1 MARMLIHRW
10 LWVAFVSSFPFPLWG
25 LVWPTPNPAFQQGL
39 GPEAFIQPAA
49 SGTLASG
56 MFGCVRNGG
65 SRFHEGID
73 LFPLRRDRS
82 GEAADP
88 VYSILPGRIVHV
100 SAISGHSNYG
110 RYVVVEHDGVT
121 PTFVSLYSHL
131 STIAEGVMPGV
142 RVGSGTI
149 LGVMGRSAGGY
160 SIPKSRA
167 HLHFEIGF
175 YLTDG
180 FQGWYDRQAFED
192 PNRHGKWNGMNL
204 VGIDPLAFYQAMH
217 SGRVDGMK
225 EHLATLPVVA
235 RIRVFSRKTPDFV
248 LRYPAL
254 VSKPAISGQVIAWD
268 IAFTPHG
275 LPLQWTPRFASE
287 GLSGQPGDVQVL
299 AYQSRLLREQSCNRV
314 LNLTASGPKISQT
327 TLSQLKKLFGFR

>member
-1 MARMLIHRW
+1 M
-10 LWVAFVSSFPFPLWG
+10 
-25 LVWPTPNPAFQQGL
+25 
-39 GPEAFIQPAA
+39 
-49 SGTLASG
+49 
-56 MFGCVRNGG
+56 
-65 SRFHEGID
+65 
-73 LFPLRRDRS
+73 
-82 GEAADP
+82 
-88 VYSILPGRIVHV
+88 
-100 SAISGHSNYG
+100 
-110 RYVVVEHDGVT
+110 VEHDGVT

-131 STIAEGVMPGV
+131 STIAEGVIPGV

-180 FQGWYDRQAFED
+180 FQGWYERQAFED

-204 VGIDPLAFYQAMH
+204 VGIDPLAFYEAMH
-217 SGRVDGMK
+217 TGRVDGMK

-235 RIRVFSRKTPDFV
+235 RIRVFSPKTPDFV

-268 IAFTPHG
+268 IAFTPMG
-275 LPLQWTPRFASE
+275 YRCSGRLISRRKVCPASPEMCKFWPTSLASCGSSRVIESSISLLQ
-287 GLSGQPGDVQVL
+287 GQ
-299 AYQSRLLREQSCNRV
+299 
-314 LNLTASGPKISQT
+314 KSQT

>member
-1 MARMLIHRW
+1 M
-10 LWVAFVSSFPFPLWG
+10 
-25 LVWPTPNPAFQQGL
+25 
-39 GPEAFIQPAA
+39 
-49 SGTLASG
+49 
-56 MFGCVRNGG
+56 
-65 SRFHEGID
+65 
-73 LFPLRRDRS
+73 RRDRS

-100 SAISGHSNYG
+100 SAVSGHSNYG
-110 RYVVVEHDGVT
+110 RYVVVERRSHSHFCF
-121 PTFVSLYSHL
+121 FVFPS

-204 VGIDPLAFYQAMH
+204 VGIDPLAFYEAMH

-275 LPLQWTPRFASE
+275 LPLQWTPHFASE

-299 AYQSRLLREQSCNRV
+299 AYQSRSCGSSRVIEFSISLLQ
-314 LNLTASGPKISQT
+314 AKISQT

>member
-10 LWVAFVSSFPFPLWG
+10 LWVAFVSSFPFSLWG

-73 LFPLRRDRS
+73 LFPMRRDRS

-100 SAISGHSNYG
+100 SAVSGHSNYG

-121 PTFVSLYSHL
+121 PHFCFFVFPSLNHRRRGD
-131 STIAEGVMPGV
+131 A
-142 RVGSGTI
+142 GSACRFGYDSW
-149 LGVMGRSAGGY
+149 GYGAFGGGY

-167 HLHFEIGF
+167 SSF
-175 YLTDG
+175 
-180 FQGWYDRQAFED
+180 
-192 PNRHGKWNGMNL
+192 
-204 VGIDPLAFYQAMH
+204 
-217 SGRVDGMK
+217 
-225 EHLATLPVVA
+225 
-235 RIRVFSRKTPDFV
+235 
-248 LRYPAL
+248 
-254 VSKPAISGQVIAWD
+254 
-268 IAFTPHG
+268 
-275 LPLQWTPRFASE
+275 
-287 GLSGQPGDVQVL
+287 
-299 AYQSRLLREQSCNRV
+299 
-314 LNLTASGPKISQT
+314 
-327 TLSQLKKLFGFR
+327 